1 MNLSDLAA
9 QLEADLL
16 WRQDE
21 VRFFQNRGATLPSE
35 DEKDQY
41 RRAVILVLYAHFEG
55 FCKFGFEVYRTT
67 INSEQISCADA
78 TPAIAAAG
86 WAQIFKELRD
96 PTKKC
101 RDFKNTLPDDG
112 KLHRFA
118 RDREFMERK
127 SEFAQLPVMIPEE
140 FIDTES
146 NLKPVVLRKILYR
159 LGLPYDQFEQ
169 HEGQISRLLNT
180 RNKIA
185 HGEDRAGVKETE
197 YEELR
202 KLVFQMMDAIK
213 NRIIEYL
220 RHKAFLRP
228 LPPVPVSTATS

>member
-9 QLEADLL
+9 QLEAELL

-21 VRFFQNRGATLPSE
+21 VRFFQNRGATLSTE

-55 FCKFGFEVYRTT
+55 FCKFGFELYRTT
-67 INSEQISCADA
+67 VNGEQISCADA
-78 TPAIAAAG
+78 TPAVAAAG
-86 WAQIFKELRD
+86 WAQLFKELRD
-96 PTKKC
+96 PNKKSS
-101 RDFKNTLPDDG
+101 DFKNSLPHDG

-118 RDREFMERK
+118 RDREFMERTA
-127 SEFAQLPVMIPEE
+127 EFGQLPVTIPDD
-140 FIDTES
+140 FVDTES

-159 LGLPYDQFEQ
+159 LGLPHDQFEQ

-185 HGEDRAGVKETE
+185 HGEDRAGIKEAD
-197 YEELR
+197 YDELR
-202 KLVFQMMDAIK
+202 KLVFQMIDAIK
-213 NRIIEYL
+213 NKIIEYL
-220 RHKAFLRP
+220 RQKAYLKP
-228 LPPVPVSTATS
+228 LPPVTVSTS

>member
-9 QLEADLL
+9 QLEAELL

-21 VRFFQNRGATLPSE
+21 VRFFQNRGATLPTE

-55 FCKFGFEVYRTT
+55 FCKFGFELYRTT
-67 INSEQISCADA
+67 INGEQVSCAEA

-86 WAQIFKELRD
+86 WAQLFKELRD

-101 RDFKNTLPDDG
+101 PDFKNSLPDDG

-118 RDREFMERK
+118 RDREFMERTT
-127 SEFAQLPVMIPEE
+127 EFWQLPVTIPDD
-140 FIDTES
+140 FVDTES

-159 LGLPYDQFEQ
+159 LGLPHDQFDQ

-213 NRIIEYL
+213 NKIIEYL
-220 RHKAFLRP
+220 RQKAFLKE
-228 LPPVPVSTATS
+228 LPPVPVQTL